1 LKQLIRTILDDKGSH
16 VESIGPEAT
25 VADGVRRMNEHRIGS
40 LLVMEGV
47 RPVGIFTERDVLV
60 RVVAERLDPDATP
73 IRQVMTSPLVA
84 IGPDQTV
91 EDAMVIITKRRCR
104 HLPVM
109 DGSDLL
115 GMVSIGDITRSLI
128 SHQKAE
134 IQDLVSYITW
144 G

>member
-1 LKQLIRTILDDKGSH
+1 
-16 VESIGPEAT
+16 
-25 VADGVRRMNEHRIGS
+25 
-40 LLVMEGV
+40 MEGV

-109 DGSDLL
+109 DGNDLL